1 MQYTHFVLFG
11 LGLMGI
17 LLHNLMKMDEINKK
31 QNGNFSFH
39 KYLAVEKFSIAISVI
54 VVVVCDLVSQEI
66 KQLHDVGNWLGLFFV
81 AIGYMSQSILIK
93 YGSKAEKILNDK
105 P

>member
-11 LGLMGI
+11 LGLLGI

-31 QNGNFSFH
+31 QNGNFSFQ

-66 KQLHDVGNWLGLFFV
+66 KQLHDVGNWLGLAFV
-81 AIGYMSQSILIK
+81 AIGYMAQSILIK
-93 YGSKAEKILNDK
+93 YGGKAEKILNDK
-105 P
+105 N